1 MSQPDDKK
9 ETAPERQVDASAF
22 ASGRI
27 QAGWRSDPL
36 ASWLMTELHRPNAEL
51 DFFHELC
58 ERLTDEGIQIGRAFC
73 GLLSLH
79 PLFVSRNFIWRPEDG
94 AVVRSNGLG
103 AVSSDFYL
111 KSPVYLIHQGATE
124 VRQRLDVDEEL
135 LGFQIWREARK
146 DGMTDYIAL
155 PLRHSTGEVNVLSF
169 ATRRRAGF
177 SADQISRLKDMLPL
191 ITIRLELMNSY
202 FATNSLLT
210 TYLGEAAARRVLA
223 GTIHRAEGETLRAA
237 IFLCD
242 LRGFTS
248 LSDKLEGEEIIETL
262 DDYFDCMI
270 EPISALGGE
279 VLKFMGDGMLAIFP
293 MDERT
298 GQLACQSALA
308 AAEEGVRNLKA
319 LNERRFTDGKRQ
331 LAVGVGLHAGDVI
344 FGNIG
349 SADRLDFTVIGRAV
363 NEVSRVESLTR
374 ALDRSILMTSDFA
387 EQHGEGRSVMSLG
400 FHALPGVSTPAEIFA
415 PA

>member
-1 MSQPDDKK
+1 MSQPEDMKNN
-9 ETAPERQVDASAF
+9 APERQAVAPAL
-22 ASGRI
+22 AAGRAR
-27 QAGWRSDPL
+27 AGWQGDPM

-51 DFFHELC
+51 DFFDELC
-58 ERLTDEGIQIGRAFC
+58 RRLVDEGIQIGRAFC

-79 PLFVSRNFIWRPEDG
+79 PLFVSRNFIWRPEEG
-94 AVVRSNGLG
+94 AVIRANEIG
-103 AVSSDFYL
+103 AARSDFYFQ
-111 KSPVYLIHQGATE
+111 SPVYLIHQGATE
-124 VRQRLDVDEEL
+124 VRQRLDVDEDL
-135 LGFQIWREARK
+135 LDFQIWREARS

-177 SADQISRLKDMLPL
+177 SADQIERLKELLPL

-237 IFLCD
+237 IYFCD

-248 LSDKLEGEEIIETL
+248 LSDSLEAEEIIETL

-270 EPISALGGE
+270 EPIKALGGE

-308 AAEEGVRNLKA
+308 SAEEGVRNLGA
-319 LNERRFTDGKRQ
+319 LNKTRSAAGKRE

-374 ALDRSILMTSDFA
+374 ALDRPILMTADFA
-387 EQHGEGRSVMSLG
+387 GQHGEGRAVTSLG
-400 FHALPGVSTPAEIFA
+400 FHALPGVSNPAEIFA

>member
-1 MSQPDDKK
+1 MSQPEDVKQPQIDTKA
-9 ETAPERQVDASAF
+9 TAIAAGSLQV
-22 ASGRI
+22 
-27 QAGWRSDPL
+27 GWQRDPL
-36 ASWLMTELHRPNAEL
+36 AAWLMTDLHRPNAEL
-51 DFFHELC
+51 DFFNDFC
-58 ERLTDEGIQIGRAFC
+58 QRLTDEGIQIGRAFC

-79 PLFVSRNFIWRPEDG
+79 PLFVSRNFIWRPETG
-94 AVVRSNGLG
+94 ASVRANEIG
-103 AVSSDFYL
+103 AETSDFYYQ
-111 KSPVYLIHQGATE
+111 SPVYLIHQGATE
-124 VRQRLDVDEEL
+124 VRQRLDVDEDL
-135 LGFQIWREARK
+135 LGFDIWREARA

-177 SADQISRLKDMLPL
+177 SMEQIARLKELLPL
-191 ITIRLELMNSY
+191 VAMRMELLNSY

-223 GTIHRAEGETLRAA
+223 GTIHRAEGETLQAA
-237 IFLCD
+237 IYFCD

-248 LSDKLEGEEIIETL
+248 LSDRLEAEEIIETL

-270 EPISALGGE
+270 EPIKALGGE

-308 AAEEGVRNLKA
+308 AAEEGQRNLAA
-319 LNERRFTDGKRQ
+319 LNEQRTAVGKRP
-331 LAVGVGLHAGDVI
+331 LAAGVGLHAGDVI

-363 NEVSRVESLTR
+363 NEVSRVEALTR
-374 ALDRSILMTSDFA
+374 VLERPVLMTERFA
-387 EQHGEGRSVMSLG
+387 AAHRDGRELQSMG
-400 FHALPGVSTPAEIFA
+400 FHALSGVSEPTEIFS

>member
-1 MSQPDDKK
+1 MKDSR
-9 ETAPERQVDASAF
+9 PEQRAAAVAVDASTL
-22 ASGRI
+22 GK
-27 QAGWRSDPL
+27 GWRSDPL
-36 ASWLMTELHRPNAEL
+36 AAWLLTDLHRPNAEI
-51 DFFHELC
+51 DFFEEFC
-58 ERLTDEGIQIGRAFC
+58 QRLTHEGIQIGRAFC

-79 PLFVSRNFIWRPEDG
+79 PLFVSRNFIWRPETG
-94 AVVRSNGLG
+94 AIVRSNEYGV
-103 AVSSDFYL
+103 ASTDFYYQ
-111 KSPVYLIHQGATE
+111 SPVYLIHQGASE
-124 VRQRLDVDEEL
+124 VRQRLDVDEDL
-135 LGFQIWREARK
+135 LEFDIWREARS

-155 PLRHSTGEVNVLSF
+155 PLCHSTGEINVLSF

-177 SADQISRLKDMLPL
+177 SADNIARLKDLLPL
-191 ITIRLELMNSY
+191 IALRMELLNSY
-202 FATNSLLT
+202 FATNSLLS

-223 GTIHRAEGETLRAA
+223 GTIHRAEGETLQAA
-237 IFLCD
+237 IYFCD

-248 LSDKLEGEEIIETL
+248 LSDRLEAEEIIETL

-270 EPISALGGE
+270 EPIKALGGE

-308 AAEEGVRNLKA
+308 AAEEGQRNLTA
-319 LNERRFTDGKRQ
+319 LNEKREAAGKRR
-331 LAVGVGLHAGDVI
+331 LAAGVGLHAGDVI

-363 NEVSRVESLTR
+363 NEVSRVEALTR
-374 ALDRSILMTSDFA
+374 VLDCPVLMTERFATAHSD
-387 EQHGEGRSVMSLG
+387 GRELRSMG
-400 FHALPGVSTPAEIFA
+400 FHVLSGVSEPTEIFS